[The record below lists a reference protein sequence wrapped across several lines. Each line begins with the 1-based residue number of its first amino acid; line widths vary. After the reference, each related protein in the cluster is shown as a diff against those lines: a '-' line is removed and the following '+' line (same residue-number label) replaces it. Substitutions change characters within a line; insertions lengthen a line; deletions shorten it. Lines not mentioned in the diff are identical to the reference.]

1 MLELDSSTLEL
12 EVTSELEDSASR
24 EELLEFICSELELGT
39 CFSELEL
46 CAISLE
52 LELCAGSFELE
63 LCGDVLELEFSVGVL
78 ELELS
83 ARALEL
89 ELCTDALELCANEL
103 ELDLGF
109 GIIFLGCTH
118 RHGCHSS
125 SPSAKSINVVSTV
138 LTRTIFLWDPLML
151 VNVATK
157 FEVLETH
164 SVWSNV

>member
-1 MLELDSSTLEL
+1 M
-12 EVTSELEDSASR
+12 
-24 EELLEFICSELELGT
+24 
-39 CFSELEL
+39 
-46 CAISLE
+46 
-52 LELCAGSFELE
+52 
-63 LCGDVLELEFSVGVL
+63 LELEFSVGVL

-83 ARALEL
+83 ARTLE
-89 ELCTDALELCANEL
+89 LELCANEL

-157 FEVLETH
+157 FEVFETH